1 MPDKESKK
9 MGEEPEG
16 LSLLVAFREVPSKDN
31 LTVLVHC
38 NSSLTMRCYSITNS
52 SSVLEYGYRS
62 FSSQALL
69 GLVGSGSWSK
79 GVKNIPSR
87 PGLPVKPKKFKY
99 QTLSPAKIPCP

>member
-1 MPDKESKK
+1 MPYKESKK

-16 LSLLVAFREVPSKDN
+16 LSLLVTFREVPSKDN

-38 NSSLTMRCYSITNS
+38 NSSLTMRCYAITNS

-62 FSSQALL
+62 FSSQAVL
-69 GLVGSGSWSK
+69 GLVGSGSWAK

-87 PGLPVKPKKFKY
+87 PGLPVTPKKFKD